1 MIPKFRAWD
10 KEHEEMLYPDDEDK
24 IFFEVTVYG
33 MNTLDMRVDSD
44 EYGGFSYLNTVIM
57 QSTGL
62 HDKNGVEVYE
72 DDIVRCSRGCPHRV
86 IWVKEYGGSFLGGM
100 PAWYLSGLNEGYSWT
115 GVEEIIGNSWEN
127 PELLEDVE

>member
-10 KEHEEMLYPDDEDK
+10 KYRNEMYKVRSISFETEEIATDSEQ
-24 IFFEVTVYG
+24 ITFETVI
-33 MNTLDMRVDSD
+33 
-44 EYGGFSYLNTVIM
+44 IM

-62 HDKNGVEVYE
+62 YDRNGVEVYE

-100 PAWYLSGLNEGYSWT
+100 PAWYLFGLNEGYSWT
-115 GVEEIIGNSWEN
+115 GAEEIIGNSWEN
-127 PELLEDVE
+127 LELLEDVE

>member
-1 MIPKFRAWD
+1 MKPKFRAWY
-10 KEHEEMLYPDDEDK
+10 KENKEMKLVNEIIGLYAFDNDYPIVRCLGDVELL
-24 IFFEVTVYG
+24 
-33 MNTLDMRVDSD
+33 NN
-44 EYGGFSYLNTVIM
+44 EYELM

-62 HDKNGVEVYE
+62 HDKYGVEVYE

-115 GVEEIIGNSWEN
+115 GAEEIIGNSWEN

>member
-1 MIPKFRAWD
+1 MIPKFRAWITEGNDMVYPQDDTNVEWTIDDLTGFIAPQENLGGGMWGMYD
-10 KEHEEMLYPDDEDK
+10 KYEL
-24 IFFEVTVYG
+24 
-33 MNTLDMRVDSD
+33 
-44 EYGGFSYLNTVIM
+44 M

-62 HDKNGVEVYE
+62 YDRNGVEVYE

-100 PAWYLSGLNEGYSWT
+100 PAWYLFGLNEGYSWT
-115 GVEEIIGNSWEN
+115 GAEEIIGNSWEN

>member
-1 MIPKFRAWD
+1 MIPKFRAWITEGNDMVYPQDDTNVEWTIDDLTGFIAPQENLGGGMWGMYD
-10 KEHEEMLYPDDEDK
+10 KYEL
-24 IFFEVTVYG
+24 
-33 MNTLDMRVDSD
+33 
-44 EYGGFSYLNTVIM
+44 M

-62 HDKNGVEVYE
+62 YDRNGVEVYE

-86 IWVKEYGGSFLGGM
+86 IWVKEYGGSFIGGM

>member
-1 MIPKFRAWD
+1 MIPKFRAWY
-10 KEHEEMLYPDDEDK
+10 KENKEMKLVNEIIGLYAFDNDYPIVRCLGDVE
-24 IFFEVTVYG
+24 
-33 MNTLDMRVDSD
+33 L
-44 EYGGFSYLNTVIM
+44 LNNKYELM

-62 HDKNGVEVYE
+62 HDKYGVEVYE

-115 GVEEIIGNSWEN
+115 GAEEIIGNSWEN